1 MTIMGSTKVTLRKR
15 EYPSGKVSLYL
26 DFYPAIKNPRTGEE
40 SRREYLGI
48 YIMKSPRT
56 AQERRIN
63 ATKMKQAEAIRAQRE
78 LSLINEQYGFIDKSK
93 AKMDAV
99 EYFYSLMLTK
109 GPKWLGAYDHFNKF
123 VHGKCAFKD
132 LIVEL
137 CNGFREYLLTAKRL
151 NSKKLQIS
159 QNSASGYWSTFRAF
173 LASAYKEGYLKENI
187 NDNLDKIEL
196 KETRREYLTMDE
208 LRRLYNTPCEFPVL
222 REASLFSCLTG
233 LRISDILALT
243 WNDVRDFPDGGKCIR
258 ICTEKTDTEATIPIS
273 EEALALCGPPS
284 SGLVFKGLTRNM
296 VNTYLKPWLK
306 QAGITKYITFH
317 CFRHTYATQ
326 LIAGGADIYTVSKML
341 THKNVSTT
349 QIYADLIDKKKREA
363 AEVIKIKE
371 VTSTK
376 TEEKKESDGK

>member
-1 MTIMGSTKVTLRKR
+1 MGSTKVTLRKR

-132 LIVEL
+132 LNVEL

-284 SGLVFKGLTRNM
+284 TGIVFKGLTRNM

-317 CFRHTYATQ
+317 VARHTYATQ

-349 QIYADLIDKKKREA
+349 QIHADLIDKKKREA

>member
-1 MTIMGSTKVTLRKR
+1 MGSVKVTLRKR
-15 EYPSGKVSLYL
+15 FYPSGKVSLYL

-63 ATKMKQAEAIRAQRE
+63 ATKLKQAEAIRAQRE

-132 LIVEL
+132 LNVEL

-371 VTSTK
+371 MTSTK

>member
-132 LIVEL
+132 LNVEL

>member
-1 MTIMGSTKVTLRKR
+1 MGSTKVTLRKR

-63 ATKMKQAEAIRAQRE
+63 ATKLKQAEAIRAQRE

-132 LIVEL
+132 LNVEL

-196 KETRREYLTMDE
+196 KETRREYLTMGE

>member
-1 MTIMGSTKVTLRKR
+1 MGSTKVTLRKR

-26 DFYPAIKNPRTGEE
+26 DYYPAIKNPRTGEE

-63 ATKMKQAEAIRAQRE
+63 ATKLKQAEAIRAQRE

-132 LIVEL
+132 LNVEL

>member
-1 MTIMGSTKVTLRKR
+1 MGSTKVTLRKR

-63 ATKMKQAEAIRAQRE
+63 ATKMKQAEATRAQRE

-132 LIVEL
+132 LNVEL

>member
-1 MTIMGSTKVTLRKR
+1 MGSTKVTLRKR

-63 ATKMKQAEAIRAQRE
+63 ATKLKQAEAIRAQRE

-132 LIVEL
+132 LNVEL

-371 VTSTK
+371 VSSTK
-376 TEEKKESDGK
+376 TEEKKESEGK

>member
-1 MTIMGSTKVTLRKR
+1 MGSTKVTLRKR

-63 ATKMKQAEAIRAQRE
+63 ATKLKQAEAIRAQRE

-93 AKMDAV
+93 VKMDAV

-132 LIVEL
+132 LNVEL

-284 SGLVFKGLTRNM
+284 TGIVFKGLTRNM

-376 TEEKKESDGK
+376 TEEKKESDGKR

>member
-1 MTIMGSTKVTLRKR
+1 MGSTKVTLRKR

-63 ATKMKQAEAIRAQRE
+63 ATKMKQAEATRAQRE

-132 LIVEL
+132 LNVEL

-284 SGLVFKGLTRNM
+284 TGIVFKGLTRNM

>member
-1 MTIMGSTKVTLRKR
+1 MGSTKVTLRKR

-63 ATKMKQAEAIRAQRE
+63 ATKLKQAEAIRAQRE

-132 LIVEL
+132 LNVEL

-284 SGLVFKGLTRNM
+284 TGIVFKGLTRNM

>member
-1 MTIMGSTKVTLRKR
+1 MGSTKVTLRKR

-63 ATKMKQAEAIRAQRE
+63 ATKLKQAEAIRAQRE

-132 LIVEL
+132 LNVEL

-233 LRISDILALT
+233 LRFDLLDGRLGRRCFLLGFSGRGTAGRGHDRYDDQGKNGQKGNKAFRMDQLQSPFSPPVRPPLRTAAGGRPSGLPVAVIAAVSTALIISAPASCKIIPWAHNDHFLLLTGPLILRAPVRKTMALT
-243 WNDVRDFPDGGKCIR
+243 RGV
-258 ICTEKTDTEATIPIS
+258 
-273 EEALALCGPPS
+273 
-284 SGLVFKGLTRNM
+284 
-296 VNTYLKPWLK
+296 
-306 QAGITKYITFH
+306 YITNDLKV
-317 CFRHTYATQ
+317 FR
-326 LIAGGADIYTVSKML
+326 KML
-341 THKNVSTT
+341 SLSGRR
-349 QIYADLIDKKKREA
+349 ACL
-363 AEVIKIKE
+363 
-371 VTSTK
+371 
-376 TEEKKESDGK
+376 

>member
-1 MTIMGSTKVTLRKR
+1 MGSTKVTLRKR

-132 LIVEL
+132 LNVEL

-273 EEALALCGPPS
+273 KEALALCGPPS
-284 SGLVFKGLTRNM
+284 SGLVFKGLSRNM

-306 QAGITKYITFH
+306 KAGITKYITFH

-371 VTSTK
+371 MTSTK

>member
-1 MTIMGSTKVTLRKR
+1 MGSTKVTLRKR

-63 ATKMKQAEAIRAQRE
+63 ATKLKQAEAIRAQRE

-132 LIVEL
+132 LNVEL

-233 LRISDILALT
+233 LRISDILALS

>member
-63 ATKMKQAEAIRAQRE
+63 ATKLKQAEAIRAQRE

-132 LIVEL
+132 LNVEL

-306 QAGITKYITFH
+306 QAGITKYVTFH